1 MVRRKR
7 RSLAGAFAL
16 AAIAWATIAGGPR
29 ASAQN
34 AAEALYDSAYDRWAA
49 LPLAAFATY
58 DGRITFVRN
67 AKSKTRLETI
77 AYRRSDRRCRIAGV
91 ALDARDKPDATEVTD
106 RCFAPDYAF
115 TFVPQSG
122 AGATA
127 IDLDVPTPAPSGGPE
142 AGGAAAPKTIGA
154 VHVRVRPYAVVFAG
168 DEMVEGKNTA
178 HLSLRP
184 FRDPKKNVLRDVWI
198 DRLTNGVVRLR
209 GEASAGPNVL
219 HVVFDAYYSED
230 ASSQTLRR
238 VEARAKAQF
247 LFLRESG
254 TISLELTNIAY
265 PSTIPNSFFGGRD

>member
-1 MVRRKR
+1 
-7 RSLAGAFAL
+7 LAGTFAL
-16 AAIAWATIAGGPR
+16 AAAACATVAGAPQ

-34 AAEALYDSAYDRWAA
+34 SAEALYDSAYARWAA

-77 AYRRSDRRCRIAGV
+77 VYRRSDRRCRIAGV
-91 ALDARDKPDATEVTD
+91 ALDAHDKPDPPEVTD

-122 AGATA
+122 AGAAA
-127 IDLDVPTPAPSGGPE
+127 IDLDVPTPVPSGESESGP
-142 AGGAAAPKTIGA
+142 AAAPKTIGA
-154 VHVRVRPYAVVFAG
+154 VQVRVRPYAVVFAG
-168 DEMVEGKNTA
+168 DEIVEGKETA

-184 FRDPKKNVLRDVWI
+184 FRDPRKNVLRDVWI

-209 GEASAGPNVL
+209 GEATAGPDVL
-219 HVVFDAYYSED
+219 HVIFDAYYFED
-230 ASSQTLRR
+230 GSSQTLHR
-238 VEARAKAQF
+238 VEARAKAQI
-247 LFLRESG
+247 LFVRESG

-265 PSTIPNSFFGGRD
+265 PASIPSSVFGDRD

>member
-1 MVRRKR
+1 MVRRTR
-7 RSLAGAFAL
+7 RTLAGAFAL
-16 AAIAWATIAGGPR
+16 GAVASAVVAGAPQ

-34 AAEALYDSAYDRWAA
+34 AAEALYDSAYARWAA

-91 ALDARDKPDATEVTD
+91 PLDAHDKPDPPEVTD

-122 AGATA
+122 AGAAA
-127 IDLDVPTPAPSGGPE
+127 IQLDVPTPDPGSATASS
-142 AGGAAAPKTIGA
+142 GAAAPKTIGA
-154 VHVRVRPYAVVFAG
+154 VQVRVRPYAIVFAG
-168 DEMVEGKNTA
+168 DEVVEGKDTA

-198 DRLTNGVVRLR
+198 DRKTNGVVRLR
-209 GEASAGPNVL
+209 GEATAGPNVV
-219 HVVFDAYYSED
+219 HVIFDAYYSED
-230 ASSQTLRR
+230 AGSQTLRH
-238 VEARAKAQF
+238 VDARAKVQLF
-247 LFLRESG
+247 FLRESG

-265 PSTIPNSFFGGRD
+265 PPSIPNSLFSGHD

>member
-1 MVRRKR
+1 MVRRTR
-7 RSLAGAFAL
+7 RSLAGTFAL
-16 AAIAWATIAGGPR
+16 GAACAAVVVATQ

-49 LPLAAFATY
+49 LPLSAFATY

-77 AYRRSDRRCRIAGV
+77 AYRRSDRRCRIAGI
-91 ALDARDKPDATEVTD
+91 ALDARDKPDPPEVTD

-122 AGATA
+122 AGAAA
-127 IDLDVPTPAPSGGPE
+127 IDLDVPTPAPSGEGEPSL
-142 AGGAAAPKTIGA
+142 AAAPKTIGA
-154 VHVRVRPYAVVFAG
+154 VHVRVRPYAVAFAG
-168 DEMVEGKNTA
+168 DEIVEGKETA

-184 FRDPKKNVLRDVWI
+184 FKDPKKNVLRDLWI
-198 DRLTNGVVRLR
+198 DRQTNGIVRLR
-209 GEASAGPNVL
+209 GEATAGPGVL
-219 HVVFDAYYSED
+219 HVVFDAYYVED

-247 LFLRESG
+247 LFVRESG

-265 PSTIPNSFFGGRD
+265 PASIPRTVFGEHD